1 MDMKRK
7 NWIELF
13 KKLIRYLSNILLSI
27 SLLYFLVSWVV
38 IGNFVFTQ
46 PLFWSVLIALWQV
59 VIMLILVEQFY
70 LLKK

>member
-1 MDMKRK
+1 MNRK
-7 NWIELF
+7 KWIEIF
-13 KKLIRYLSNILLSI
+13 KKLIRYLANILLSI
-27 SLLYFLVSWVV
+27 SLLYFLVSWIV